1 MNSSRIQQRRRI
13 KNRNIDQQDASFS
26 EFFGLV
32 FSSYLIYVS
41 LHGSLSTLIFL
52 ITINWLEQDSKSVQE
67 LRIRYLTCDRRAH
80 RPCLHARVSYVV
92 VKPDRNVRKPLK
104 FSLKK
109 LKKVRLISIKQ
120 PSLLTFYLLR
130 MTYLR
135 VFSKTPLDWKL
146 SRCND

>member
-1 MNSSRIQQRRRI
+1 MNSSRIQQHRRI

-67 LRIRYLTCDRRAH
+67 LNKDK
-80 RPCLHARVSYVV
+80 V
-92 VKPDRNVRKPLK
+92 PDL
-104 FSLKK
+104 
-109 LKKVRLISIKQ
+109 
-120 PSLLTFYLLR
+120 
-130 MTYLR
+130 
-135 VFSKTPLDWKL
+135 
-146 SRCND
+146 